1 MNKNTQI
8 EANTKRLQK
17 VTVFEKIKDI
27 DQVVQPPIN
36 QTIFT
41 RLKNNIKKQ
50 RMLNNLTQK

>member
-8 EANTKRLQK
+8 EANTKRLLK

-27 DQVVQPPIN
+27 DHVVQPPIN
-36 QTIFT
+36 QKIFT

-50 RMLNNLTQK
+50 RMLNN